1 MRAAPALLVL
11 LALAGCGGAVQV
23 EPPVP
28 PAEAVASCER
38 LAGLLPEAI
47 GADGRTESAP
57 ASSYVAVWGAGTVA
71 LRCGVPRPARMA
83 ATDQLQEID
92 GVGWFADP
100 EKPTLFTAV
109 AAPLYVEVTVG
120 GSHVAA
126 EVLAELSGPIGQVS
140 AQAG

>member
-1 MRAAPALLVL
+1 MRAAIVLFVL

-28 PAEAVASCER
+28 EGEAVGACQR
-38 LAGLLPEAI
+38 LSGLLPKTL
-47 GADGRTESAP
+47 DGDDRV
-57 ASSYVAVWGAGTVA
+57 ASTPDSPYVAVWGEGALA

-100 EKPTLFTAV
+100 ERPTLFTAV

-120 GSHVAA
+120 GSHVAG
-126 EVLAELSGPIGQVS
+126 EVLADLSGPIGQVS
-140 AQAG
+140 AQPR

>member
-1 MRAAPALLVL
+1 MRTASVLLVL

-23 EPPVP
+23 EPPKP
-28 PAEAVASCER
+28 EGEAVAACDR
-38 LAGLLPEAI
+38 LAGLLPAKI
-47 GADGRTESAP
+47 GADGRTESTP
-57 ASSYVAVWGAGTVA
+57 ASPYVAVWGPGTVA

-83 ATDQLQEID
+83 PTDQLQEIN

-100 EKPTLFTAV
+100 ERPTLFTAV

-120 GSHVAA
+120 GSHVAP

-140 AQAG
+140 AQPR